1 MRERENVFFFVFA
14 SVLVMGLGAAMKDGR
29 QVLLL
34 CPQRSELGMND
45 PDPLYQI
52 SYLGGTPQA
61 LNVKSLNPKR

>member
-52 SYLGGTPQA
+52 SYLGGYTT
-61 LNVKSLNPKR
+61 SIKR